1 MVACMTDETRIA
13 LLNYD
18 WLVRNRGLDDVA
30 LAWDSDT
37 LVYGD
42 GGATI
47 ETLCEPGFTP
57 ATHGDLAQ
65 PSVDTAEESAAWAAP
80 GGQSGHSA

>member
-1 MVACMTDETRIA
+1 MTEETRIA

-18 WLVRNRGLDDVA
+18 WMVRNRGLDDVA
-30 LAWDSDT
+30 LDWDSDT

-42 GGATI
+42 GGATM

-57 ATHGDLAQ
+57 ATHGDWAQ
-65 PSVDTAEESAAWAAP
+65 PPVDTAQESAVWAAP
-80 GGQSGHSA
+80 KGVGGDGA